1 MSARSREARGDHR
14 GDARVSTAR
23 AGLRIQGGGVAGG
36 EGRLR
41 RRVEMSRDAGD
52 REDITGLQGH
62 RGLR

>member
-1 MSARSREARGDHR
+1 MSARSPEARGDHR
-14 GDARVSTAR
+14 DVRVSTAR
-23 AGLRIQGGGVAGG
+23 AGLRVQGGGVAGG

-41 RRVEMSRDAGD
+41 RRVEMSRDKGD